1 MRSILQLIRQP
12 LRTLAGILVVALA
25 VSVLSVSVSQT
36 LAAANT
42 AEQLNETFLTV
53 ALPTTSMAESDL
65 VWIEELKEEHPDI
78 IEADACHGLASA
90 YIPEL
95 TPDNYTQHLFMTD
108 WLTQNAY
115 YLPDPRASYSAA
127 MLVITLQDW
136 GEPENTYSFQLV
148 NGTYV
153 PYQETAAAQV
163 ELVGTVEQII
173 GLQEGYDDP
182 TGYTIR
188 MTLSL
193 PDSGQWEEIQSQLV
207 TGAQYLVYGMNYYD
221 CDWGL
226 RCSMAKLMIWREEPE
241 LLEWD
246 METYQMLSWDWPVD
260 YIRTDGQYYAEWKGQ
275 WFPVNFIQVED
286 EYFLEYKG
294 EWYPITPKPTR
305 IKVKIGDL
313 YHGMTGYELECFR
326 AVTLTLTDL
335 PTYNSS
341 TAAITEEEYTQR
353 YQTPTII
360 RLEGSAEDFLAS
372 EEGALWQKRL
382 NDLTVNNNTFPV
394 IGVDDLTYLAGFA
407 TGKAE
412 ITEGRPFTE
421 EELSSGAKVC
431 VLAKSLAEANGLS
444 VGDTIDPQFYD
455 FDPSDPYQDYI
466 SEGRSLHSGLVN
478 PTAYYY
484 RADTT
489 PFAEDDG
496 PYTIVGLYEQTAPW
510 GDVDYDFYSF
520 TPNTIFVPKASVPS
534 AMDYSDYGMFRTL
547 VIRSDSLYE
556 LQLLTVEDN
565 KDDIF
570 YYYDNGYSAVAS
582 TLDDYR
588 QAAELL
594 LPIGLVVYA
603 IVILLFLFLFPGRQ
617 GKDLAMMSSFGAQH
631 RRRVRHVVVSCLGI
645 VIPGTAI
652 GTGVGLLLW
661 QRVSVELQ
669 TWVDTAVAVELDP
682 LSLWAVAA
690 VQVVVVALLA
700 AVLAIPMSR
709 RANLMK
715 RK

>member
-226 RCSMAKLMIWREEPE
+226 RCSMAKLMTWREEPE

-246 METYQMLSWDWPVD
+246 METYQVLQWKTDWPDSYV
-260 YIRTDGQYYAEWKGQ
+260 TKLNSNGET
-275 WFPVNFIQVED
+275 
-286 EYFLEYKG
+286 EYFVMQDG
-294 EWYPITPKPTR
+294 ELVPFTPVRKPSK

-313 YHGMTGYELECFR
+313 YHGMTGYELESFR

-394 IGVDDLTYLAGFA
+394 IGVDDLSYLAGFA

-412 ITEGRPFTE
+412 ITEGRAFTE

-455 FDPSDPYQDYI
+455 FDPGDPYQDYI

-547 VIRSDSLYE
+547 VIRSDSLHE

-565 KDDIF
+565 KDNIF